1 MEFKVLLAAA
11 LEKEGFSASER
22 QLSQADLFTKE
33 MLVTNETLNLTAITE
48 PQEMVQKH
56 WLDSL
61 AVGRISFEKGETVLD
76 VGSGA
81 GFPGVPLCIFFPEA
95 HFTLLDSLQK
105 RLNFIASATEKA
117 GISTPVLLHARAEE
131 AGRNKAY
138 RESFDTVISR
148 AVANLTTLCE
158 YCLPFVKVGGRMVAY
173 KGPGADDELSDAAGA
188 IAKLGAEV
196 ERIERFA
203 LPSGEERNL
212 IFLTKTSPCAPC
224 YPRNSKAIK
233 NKPL

>member
-1 MEFKVLLAAA
+1 MFKEL
-11 LEKEGFSASER
+11 
-22 QLSQADLFTKE
+22 LSQA
-33 MLVTNETLNLTAITE
+33 LVEQNIPATEAQLEQAARFSDKLVEINESMNLTAITE
-48 PQEMVQKH
+48 PSEMVQKH

-61 AVGRISFEKGETVLD
+61 ALGRVTPMGRVLD

-81 GFPGVPLCIFFPEA
+81 GFPGIPLHIFHPDCD
-95 HFTLLDSLQK
+95 FTLLDSLQK
-105 RLNFIASATEKA
+105 RLNFIENACEFAA
-117 GISTPVLLHARAEE
+117 IPVPTLLHARAEE

-138 RESFDTVISR
+138 REQFDTVISR

-158 YCLPFVKVGGRMVAY
+158 YCLPFVKVGGVMIAY
-173 KGPGADDELSDAAGA
+173 KGPGAEEELSAAAGA

-196 ERIERFA
+196 ARVDRFF

-212 IFLTKTSPCAPC
+212 IYLQKRTTTAPC
-224 YPRNSKAIK
+224 YPRNAKAIK